1 MSAAVDSTRSLSER
15 SETKRP
21 ESSGVPERVGVI
33 GGGRMGAGIA
43 HAFVLAGADVVVVER
58 DADAAVAASARLFES
73 VRRSVERGT
82 TDRGVD
88 ALAAAIET
96 ATDAAA
102 LAGCGLVVEAVP
114 EDRELKLDA
123 LGRAERVLAPEAAL
137 ATNTSSISIDDL
149 ASALDRPERFLGLHF
164 FNPVPAS
171 QLVEVVTGTA
181 TDAMLVDAAKGW
193 IAALGKTPV
202 VVRDSPGFASSRLG
216 VALGLEAIRML
227 EEGVAS
233 AADIDAAM
241 ELGYRH
247 PVGPLRTTDL
257 VGLDVRLGIAEE
269 LHREL
274 GERFAPP
281 ELLRRLVADGHLGR
295 KTGRGFYEWSDQ

>member
-1 MSAAVDSTRSLSER
+1 MGVAHEAPRSLSER
-15 SETKRP
+15 SETKRAEP
-21 ESSGVPERVGVI
+21 TGVPGRVGVI

-58 DADAAVAASARLFES
+58 DDDAAGAASARLLES

-82 TDRGVD
+82 TDRGFD
-88 ALAAAIET
+88 ALAAAVET

-102 LAGCGLVVEAVP
+102 LAGCDLVVEAVP

-123 LGRAERVLAPEAAL
+123 LGRAERVLTPEAAL

-149 ASALDRPERFLGLHF
+149 ASGLDRPERFLGLHF

-171 QLVEVVTGTA
+171 ELVEVVTGTA
-181 TDAMLVDAAKGW
+181 TDATLVDAAKGW
-193 IAALGKTPV
+193 IAALGKTPI

-281 ELLRRLVADGHLGR
+281 ALLRRLVADGHLGR
-295 KTGRGFYEWSDQ
+295 KTGRGFYEWSDK

>member
-1 MSAAVDSTRSLSER
+1 MTPSIPA
-15 SETKRP
+15 
-21 ESSGVPERVGVI
+21 RVGVI

-43 HAFVLAGADVVVVER
+43 HAFALAGASVVVIER
-58 DADAAVAASARLFES
+58 DADAAAAASARVVES
-73 VRRSVERGT
+73 LRRSVERGGT
-82 TDRGVD
+82 TRD
-88 ALAAAIET
+88 LADLTAAVET
-96 ATDAAA
+96 GTDAAA

-114 EDRELKLDA
+114 EDRALKVEA
-123 LGRAERVLAPEAAL
+123 LARAERVLGEDAAL

-149 ASALDRPERFLGLHF
+149 AEGLERPARLLGLHF

-171 QLVEVVTGTA
+171 QLVEIVVGRATA
-181 TDAMLVDAAKGW
+181 RELVESARAWVAA
-193 IAALGKTPV
+193 IGKTPV
-202 VVRDSPGFASSRLG
+202 VVQDSPGFASSRLG

-247 PVGPLRTTDL
+247 PVGPLRTTDI

-269 LHREL
+269 LHARL
-274 GERFAPP
+274 GDRFAPP
-281 ELLRRLVADGHLGR
+281 ELLRRMVADGHLGR
-295 KTGRGFYEWSDQ
+295 KTGRGFYEWSSQ